1 MALRFS
7 TMNTNRFWQVPK
19 TRTEQAAWWPL
30 TSSTDFALPELFEA
44 WSSQLPEPGH
54 WTARVFPF
62 VECQTNVPTS
72 SRVVLLSK
80 MGGAFVVRHF
90 LTVLSRIA
98 EIKVAAFCNPA
109 LNNFIL
115 LYNLFS
121 LERSLEWRD
130 FIASRHYNEMNWL
143 FTEGSW
149 IA

>member
-1 MALRFS
+1 M
-7 TMNTNRFWQVPK
+7 
-19 TRTEQAAWWPL
+19 
-30 TSSTDFALPELFEA
+30 
-44 WSSQLPEPGH
+44 
-54 WTARVFPF
+54 
-62 VECQTNVPTS
+62 PTS
-72 SRVVLLSK
+72 SRDVFLLSK

-90 LTVLSRIA
+90 LTVSRIA

-121 LERSLEWRD
+121 LERSLEWWD
-130 FIASRHYNEMNWL
+130 FIASRHYNEMTWL